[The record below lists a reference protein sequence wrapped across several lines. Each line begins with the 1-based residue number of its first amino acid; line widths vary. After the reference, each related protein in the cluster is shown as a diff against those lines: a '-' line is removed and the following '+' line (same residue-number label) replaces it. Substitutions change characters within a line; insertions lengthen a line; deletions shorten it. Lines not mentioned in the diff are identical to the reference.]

1 MSRVAVKLFGR
12 LILRPLRRDRA
23 RTALTVLSVA
33 LGIAVVVAME
43 LAGEAATGSFESSLS
58 TLVGKV
64 DYEITANGG
73 VDETW
78 MAALAALPIDARF
91 SPVIEQPVRIAGRPV
106 TLYGIDAISAPAP
119 AGGSD
124 ALTDISQLKTAAVV
138 SSDLAGRLG
147 LGKGAELRLAGSS
160 GNAVF
165 QIAAIAPQQSTPWV
179 AIDIAAAQRVTGM
192 YGKLDRVEVFLGP
205 NQSAETARPLIR
217 STIPAGWQMETPGA
231 RSDENRRMVQAFRWN
246 LRILSYISL
255 LVGAFLIYNT
265 IAVSVVR
272 RRTEI
277 GILRALGTSSR
288 AVLAMFLAEAAMLGV
303 IGSVAG
309 AMLGRVLAAAI
320 IRMISDT
327 VNSLFVTSR
336 PGAIVLTPEALA
348 GAVLVG
354 TAVAVG
360 SALIPA
366 REAARVAP
374 AEAMR
379 REARQHEARLHAGR
393 DLFIA
398 AMLSA
403 LAIALCQVGPWE
415 NRPVA
420 GYLAAIL
427 LVAAAALVSPAFVSS
442 LIRALRGTVKSLAG
456 AAGLVASRSLISSLA
471 RTSIVVTALATAIS
485 MMVSVGI
492 MVGSFRKTVEVWLD
506 NQLRADLY
514 LRAQGQATTGVFAPV
529 APEVPAL
536 IRELA
541 EVRDVDVLRSMVFR
555 YHGQQATLGAASSAV
570 AGREQTLRFLSGDGG
585 SILASLANRDR
596 AVVSEPFA
604 NRHHVRVGDTLQLAL
619 GAHTVGLTVAG
630 IYYDY
635 SSDRGFVI
643 ADSSTILRYLPDL
656 PVTNIAIYLRKG
668 ANTTAARHIVEDKL
682 RDFPVLIFPNE
693 LLRSQAIEIFDRTFA
708 ITWAL
713 EAVAILVAML
723 GAANSL
729 LALVLDRRREIG
741 LVRYLGA
748 HTSQIYRMVLTEAGL
763 IGLAASVLGLAL
775 GLALS
780 LVLVFVINKQSFG
793 WTIQFYPPL
802 GLLGAAV
809 ALIWVVTVAAGLY
822 PARYA
827 AKLVPADAVHEE

>member
-1 MSRVAVKLFGR
+1 MKLFTC

-23 RTALTVLSVA
+23 RTALTILSVA
-33 LGIAVVVAME
+33 LGVAVVVAIE
-43 LAGEAATGSFESSLS
+43 LAGEAATGSFESSLT

-73 VDETW
+73 VNETW
-78 MAALAALPIDARF
+78 AGTLAGLPIDARF
-91 SPVIEQPVRIAGRPV
+91 SPVIEQPVRVSDHSA
-106 TLYGIDAISAPAP
+106 TLFGIDVLSAPSSQTGASP
-119 AGGSD
+119 LA
-124 ALTDISQLKTAAVV
+124 DIGQLGAAAVL
-138 SSDLAGRLG
+138 SSEFAARMSLHKGDTFRIQGRTSAGDF
-147 LGKGAELRLAGSS
+147 K
-160 GNAVF
+160 VV
-165 QIAAIAPQQSTPWV
+165 AIALRQGTPWIAV
-179 AIDIAAAQRVTGM
+179 DIAAAQRLSGL
-192 YGKLDRVEVFLGP
+192 YGKLDRIEVFLGP
-205 NQSAETARPLIR
+205 LQSAPQAQSLIR
-217 STIPAGWQMETPGA
+217 RTLPAAWQMETPAA

-277 GILRALGTSSR
+277 GILRAVGTSSR
-288 AVLAMFLAEAAMLGV
+288 TVLAMFLAEAAMLGI
-303 IGSVAG
+303 IGSLAG
-309 AMLGRVLAAAI
+309 ALLGRLLASAI

-327 VNSLFVTSR
+327 VNALFVTSR
-336 PGAIVLTPEALA
+336 PGDITLTPVAIA

-379 REARQHEARLHAGR
+379 REARQQEVRLHATR
-393 DLFIA
+393 DLIIA
-398 AMLSA
+398 TVLSLVAA
-403 LAIALCQVGPWE
+403 LLCQLPPWE
-415 NRPVA
+415 NRPIA
-420 GYLAAIL
+420 GY
-427 LVAAAALVSPAFVSS
+427 AAALLLVIAAALLSPFFVST

-456 AAGLVASRSLISSLA
+456 AAGLVASRSLVASLA

-492 MVGSFRKTVEVWLD
+492 MVGSFRQTVEVWLD

-514 LRAQGQATTGVFAPV
+514 IRARGQSTAGVFP
-529 APEVPAL
+529 PLGPQVPAL
-536 IRELA
+536 LRELP
-541 EVRDVDVLRSMVFR
+541 EVRDLDVLHSTVFR
-555 YHGQQATLGAASSAV
+555 YHGQQATLAAASTAV
-570 AGREQTLRFLSGDGG
+570 ASREQALRFLDGPAAP
-585 SILASLANRDR
+585 ILASLYNRDR

-604 NRHHVRVGDTLQLAL
+604 TRHHVHTGDMLQLPL
-619 GAHTVGLTVAG
+619 GERTVALTVAG

-643 ADSSTILRYLPDL
+643 ADSSTMLKYVPDL
-656 PVTNIAIYLRKG
+656 PVTNIAIYLREG
-668 ANTTAARHIVEDKL
+668 ANATSVRRRMEDKL
-682 RDFPVLIFPNE
+682 RDFSVLIFPHQ
-693 LLRSQAIEIFDRTFA
+693 LLRTQAIEVFDRTFA

-748 HTSQIYRMVLTEAGL
+748 HTSQIYRMILTEAAL
-763 IGLAASVLGLAL
+763 IGLAASVLGIAL

-793 WTIQFYPPL
+793 WTIQFHPPL

-809 ALIWVVTVAAGLY
+809 ALVWVVTVAAGLY

-827 AKLVPADAVHEE
+827 AKLIPADAVHEE